1 MASIFYLKIRYS
13 LEYIKPK
20 KVMISGCSTKELI
33 TKILDY
39 LLKVFEI
46 ENIELFKEISETFD

>member
-1 MASIFYLKIRYS
+1 
-13 LEYIKPK
+13 
-20 KVMISGCSTKELI
+20 MISGCSTKELI

>member
-1 MASIFYLKIRYS
+1 MAAIFYLKIRYS

-20 KVMISGCSTKELI
+20 KVHYDDVLSTKDLI
-33 TKILDY
+33 MIILDE

-46 ENIELFKEISETFD
+46 